1 MDNPLAGDPYSQRAH
16 WVGGLRFDSHLG
28 EFIMVVAMKKIV
40 TLRIKVPA
48 NVTVITQ
55 LIPTL
60 AQVGTEPIKGMEHL
74 ANMPATMEMDLTSQ
88 KTSQWLSGA
97 RRLAAADCN
106 CCCVRG

>member
-1 MDNPLAGDPYSQRAH
+1 MSFAA
-16 WVGGLRFDSHLG
+16 
-28 EFIMVVAMKKIV
+28 KKIV

-55 LIPTL
+55 LIPTP
-60 AQVGTEPIKGMEHL
+60 AQVGITPIKGMEHI
-74 ANMPATMEMDLTSQ
+74 ANMPATMDMDLTSQ

-97 RRLAAADCN
+97 RKLVAADCN